1 MVGHGPRVLSFSNAG
16 AARLAVGV
24 LAAATLLAGC
34 AGTVAPSAS
43 PAPAASPSAALAA
56 SPTAEPSVGPWVFT
70 DDRHVE
76 VTLASPPL
84 RIVAHEDAA
93 AALWSYGIRPIA
105 VWGNAPLADNPQFKE
120 LDISAVESVG
130 EVYAEIN
137 VEKLAAL
144 APDLIIVPLWPGM
157 GVDGMDFK
165 DRGQFDAIS
174 TLAPVVAIN
183 ATVPYSRMMERYV
196 DLATSLGA
204 DLEDTAVV
212 AAQQAFDDA
221 LAAFRAAVE
230 SKPGLEVLAVSAGAD
245 AVYVAG
251 PVANSELDEYRAA
264 GLKLIVGTETDEF
277 GGYWEGLSWENVDKY
292 PTVDVILQDARSFSL
307 TPDALQEMPTW
318 TTLAAVKAG
327 QVGGWNVGTAY
338 HLPFFTDSLTRL
350 TEVIERAQLL
360 D

>member
-1 MVGHGPRVLSFSNAG
+1 MVGHGHRVVPVGGS
-16 AARLAVGV
+16 AAAALVAGV
-24 LAAATLLAGC
+24 LVAAMLLAGC
-34 AGTVAPSAS
+34 AGAVPSAS
-43 PAPAASPSAALAA
+43 PGPEASPSAAVAA
-56 SPTAEPSVGPWVFT
+56 SPTPQASVGPWAFT

-76 VTLASPPL
+76 VTLDAPPL
-84 RIVAHEDAA
+84 RIVAQEDAA

-144 APDLIIVPLWPGM
+144 DPDLIVTPLWPGM

-165 DRGQFDAIS
+165 DQGQFDAIS
-174 TLAPVVAIN
+174 TLAPIVAIN

-196 DLATSLGA
+196 ELAKSLGA
-204 DLEDTAVV
+204 DLEDNAVV
-212 AAQQAFDDA
+212 EAQEAYDSA

-230 SKPGLEVLAVSAGAD
+230 SKPGLEVMAVSAGAD

-264 GLKLIVGTETDEF
+264 GMKLVVGTKTDEY
-277 GGYWEGLSWENVDKY
+277 GGYWEALSWENVDKY

-318 TTLAAVKAG
+318 MTLPAVAAG

-338 HLPFFTDSLTRL
+338 YLPFFTNSLSEL
-350 TEVIERAQLL
+350 TELIERSKPL